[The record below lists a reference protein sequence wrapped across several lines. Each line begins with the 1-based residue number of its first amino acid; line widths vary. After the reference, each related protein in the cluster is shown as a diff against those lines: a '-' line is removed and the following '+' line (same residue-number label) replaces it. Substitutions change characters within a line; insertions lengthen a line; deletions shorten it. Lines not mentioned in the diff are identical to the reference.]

1 MPELNKTDY
10 HDVRDVGID
19 EDKRERLFVAQT
31 ECSVAWTTRD
41 GWPVAVMHRFVWNEG
56 RFWITCTAERMR
68 AKALRVR
75 PKSCVVVSS
84 EGTWLGGDV
93 TTTAKT
99 LATIHEGRDVKDWFF
114 PALARRQR
122 PGESSTA
129 DAARAEFL
137 RRIDTPTRVV
147 IEFVPVTWIT
157 YDGNKLE
164 AALRGMPYDPLLTK
178 GSRNITEPPPG
189 LEMKQFA
196 ASTD

>member
-19 EDKRERLFVAQT
+19 DEKRERLFEAQT

-56 RFWITCTAERMR
+56 RFWITCTAERVR

-99 LATIHEGRDVKDWFF
+99 LATIHDGRDVKDWFY

-122 PGESSTA
+122 PGEGSNA

-147 IEFVPVTWIT
+147 IEFAPVTWIT

-178 GSRNITEPPPG
+178 GSRNITEPPLG
-189 LEMKQFA
+189 FEMKRFTA
-196 ASTD
+196 

>member
-1 MPELNKTDY
+1 MAELRKTDY
-10 HDVRDVGID
+10 QDVRDIGVD
-19 EDKRERLFVAQT
+19 EAKREQLFEAQT

-41 GWPVAVMHRFVWNEG
+41 GWPVAVMHRFVWREG

-68 AKALRVR
+68 AKALRAR

-99 LATIHEGRDVKDWFF
+99 LATIHDDRDVKDWFY

-122 PGESSTA
+122 SGEGAAA

-164 AALRGMPYDPLLTK
+164 ASLRGIPYGPLLMK
-178 GSRNITEPPPG
+178 GSRNITAPPSG
-189 LEMKQFA
+189 VEMKRFD
-196 ASTD
+196 SLVE